1 VFDPDEHN
9 HQRDLLTMNNYQLD
23 DEQLLKYAK
32 MASTIRQKISQ
43 KVSELNE
50 EQKDSGA
57 EDESE
62 LSHINL

>member
-1 VFDPDEHN
+1 MFDPDEHN

-23 DEQLLKYAK
+23 NEQLLEYAK
-32 MASTIRQKISQ
+32 MASTIRWKLSQ

-50 EQKDSGA
+50 EQKDPSA

>member
-1 VFDPDEHN
+1 
-9 HQRDLLTMNNYQLD
+9 MNNYQLD
-23 DEQLLKYAK
+23 DEQLLEYAK